1 MRTKEQYYE
10 DTLKNRAVLKQ
21 EDVLRC
27 TCPYVRCEWHG
38 RCRECVALHRYHASH
53 LPCCLQPLLR
63 DKITALAGTCEM
75 ETRQQEKE
83 VEKFRAYVKEQDTLR
98 GKERQA

>member
-1 MRTKEQYYE
+1 MCAANGTAA
-10 DTLKNRAVLKQ
+10 AVN
-21 EDVLRC
+21 VWRC
-27 TCPYVRCEWHG
+27 TVITP
-38 RCRECVALHRYHASH
+38 AI
-53 LPCCLQPLLR
+53 CLQPLLR

-83 VEKFRAYVKEQDTLR
+83 AEKFRAYVKEQDTLW